1 MQKSTIRRGAL
12 AGGIAGVAVIGA
24 LLAPGIANAETP
36 EDVSGPVIVSPGQP
50 GVPALPG
57 GPDGEHV
64 LVTKNPDGTV
74 TVQRGDL
81 SQLPPG
87 AVPALPIGP
96 GAHVEPGP
104 GVIIQQHPGHPGD
117 HAVTVVPR
125 ATLPST
131 GSAG

>member
-36 EDVSGPVIVSPGQP
+36 EDVSGPVIVSPGHP
-50 GVPALPG
+50 GMPALPG
-57 GPDGEHV
+57 GPDGEQV

-87 AVPALPIGP
+87 AVPAQPIGP
-96 GAHVEPGP
+96 GVHVEQGP
-104 GVIIQQHPGHPGD
+104 GVVIQQHPGHPGD